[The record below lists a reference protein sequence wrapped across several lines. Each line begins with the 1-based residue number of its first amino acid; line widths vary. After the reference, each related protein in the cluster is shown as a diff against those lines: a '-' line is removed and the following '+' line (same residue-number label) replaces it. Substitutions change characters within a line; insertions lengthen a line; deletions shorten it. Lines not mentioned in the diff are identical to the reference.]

1 MASQNDL
8 VQGMDLAG
16 QTQVSGADLE
26 QLVREATPA
35 DNIAWIIVDATT
47 PDVASNTRFARY
59 LWQSAA
65 GAWPKYYTGAT
76 WSNLPVPSDAVSAEQ
91 IAAGSITLDKLSPDG
106 TALQV
111 VRMNAGGTAL
121 EFADF
126 TLGAQT
132 VNVTSLIKGTAN
144 QLLITNAAGTSQEWL
159 TGADWFTR
167 VGQVVDASNLLQG
180 LANTNEV
187 LTWDGSSWSPIS
199 VAAGLTDA
207 SVTLAKLSVTG
218 TYKQVVR
225 VKSGGV
231 GVEVGN
237 VDAAVVTP
245 GTANQVMQTSND
257 GTTVSFRTLF
267 TVSPATV
274 MTAGTTTYA
283 AGLTFTPKI
292 MRCYASPTS
301 VKNGYASTDQVDIS
315 MFSAGHD
322 ASNDVPCGFYY
333 DTAAGSFSA
342 IFQSTTGVPMIVNK
356 STRNYEAVDT
366 ISSWNVYFVYSNF

>member
-1 MASQNDL
+1 M
-8 VQGMDLAG
+8 
-16 QTQVSGADLE
+16 
-26 QLVREATPA
+26 
-35 DNIAWIIVDATT
+35 
-47 PDVASNTRFARY
+47 
-59 LWQSAA
+59 
-65 GAWPKYYTGAT
+65 
-76 WSNLPVPSDAVSAEQ
+76 
-91 IAAGSITLDKLSPDG
+91 LS
-106 TALQV
+106 
-111 VRMNAGGTAL
+111 
-121 EFADF
+121 
-126 TLGAQT
+126 
-132 VNVTSLIKGTAN
+132 
-144 QLLITNAAGTSQEWL
+144 
-159 TGADWFTR
+159 
-167 VGQVVDASNLLQG
+167 
-180 LANTNEV
+180 
-187 LTWDGSSWSPIS
+187 WDGSSWSPIS

-342 IFQSTTGVPMIVNK
+342 IFQSTTGVPLLIVNK

>member
-35 DNIAWIIVDATT
+35 DNIAWIIVDTDE

-59 LWQSAA
+59 LWQTSA
-65 GAWPKYYTGAT
+65 GSWPKYYTGST
-76 WSNLPVPSDAVSAEQ
+76 WSNLPVPSDAVSASQ
-91 IAAGSITLDKLSPDG
+91 IADGSITLDKLSPDG
-106 TALQV
+106 TSLQV

-187 LTWDGSSWSPIS
+187 LSWDGSSWSPIS
-199 VAAGLTDA
+199 IAAGLTDA
-207 SVTLAKLSVTG
+207 SVSLAKLSATG

-267 TVSPATV
+267 TVSPATA

-283 AGLTFTPKI
+283 AGLTYTPKFI
-292 MRCYASPTS
+292 RCYAVPTS
-301 VKNGYASTDQVDIS
+301 VQNGYATTDQVDIS
-315 MFSAGHD
+315 MFSSGHSGD
-322 ASNDVPCGFYY
+322 DDSPAGFYF
-333 DTAAGSFSA
+333 DSASGGFSA
-342 IFQSTTGVPMIVNK
+342 IFQSTLSTPFVINK
-356 STRNYEAVDT
+356 STRVYET
-366 ISSWNVYFVYSNF
+366 ITAANWNVYFVYSNF

>member
-26 QLVREATPA
+26 HWCGSHTGRQHC
-35 DNIAWIIVDATT
+35 VDHRRCDDS
-47 PDVASNTRFARY
+47 DVASNTRFARY

-144 QLLITNAAGTSQEWL
+144 QLLITNAAGTSQEWR

-167 VGQVVDASNLLQG
+167 VGQVVDASNLSQG
-180 LANTNEV
+180 SRKHE
-187 LTWDGSSWSPIS
+187 
-199 VAAGLTDA
+199 
-207 SVTLAKLSVTG
+207 
-218 TYKQVVR
+218 
-225 VKSGGV
+225 
-231 GVEVGN
+231 
-237 VDAAVVTP
+237 
-245 GTANQVMQTSND
+245 
-257 GTTVSFRTLF
+257 
-267 TVSPATV
+267 
-274 MTAGTTTYA
+274 
-283 AGLTFTPKI
+283 
-292 MRCYASPTS
+292 
-301 VKNGYASTDQVDIS
+301 
-315 MFSAGHD
+315 
-322 ASNDVPCGFYY
+322 
-333 DTAAGSFSA
+333 
-342 IFQSTTGVPMIVNK
+342 
-356 STRNYEAVDT
+356 
-366 ISSWNVYFVYSNF
+366 

>member
-35 DNIAWIIVDATT
+35 DNIAWIIVDNDE

-76 WSNLPVPSDAVSAEQ
+76 WSNLPVPSDAVTAEQ

-207 SVTLAKLSVTG
+207 SVSLAKLSVTG

-267 TVSPATV
+267 TVSPATA

-283 AGLTFTPKI
+283 AGLTYTPKFI
-292 MRCYASPTS
+292 RCYAVPTS
-301 VKNGYASTDQVDIS
+301 VQNGYATTDQVDIS
-315 MFSAGHD
+315 MFSSGHAGD
-322 ASNDVPCGFYY
+322 DDSPAGFYF
-333 DTAAGSFSA
+333 DTASGGFSA
-342 IFQSTTGVPMIVNK
+342 IFQSTLSTPFVINK
-356 STRNYEAVDT
+356 STRVYET
-366 ISSWNVYFVYSNF
+366 ITTANWNVYFVYSNF

>member
-76 WSNLPVPSDAVSAEQ
+76 WSNLPVPSDAVTAEQ

-199 VAAGLTDA
+199 IAAGLTDA
-207 SVTLAKLSVTG
+207 SVSLAKLSVTG

-267 TVSPATV
+267 TVSPATA

-283 AGLTFTPKI
+283 AGLTYTPKFI
-292 MRCYASPTS
+292 RCYAVPTS
-301 VKNGYASTDQVDIS
+301 VQNGYATTDQVDIS
-315 MFSAGHD
+315 LFSAGHD

-333 DTAAGSFSA
+333 DTAAGGFSA
-342 IFQSTTGVPMIVNK
+342 IFQSTTGAPLIVNK
-356 STRNYEAVDT
+356 STRNYEAVT
-366 ISSWNVYFVYSNF
+366 VANWNVYFVYSNF